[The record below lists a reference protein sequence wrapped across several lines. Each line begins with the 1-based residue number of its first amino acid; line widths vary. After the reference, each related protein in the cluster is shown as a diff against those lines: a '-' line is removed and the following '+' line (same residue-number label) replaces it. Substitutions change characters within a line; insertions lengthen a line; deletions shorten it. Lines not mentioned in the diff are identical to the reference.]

1 LDQGYFPDGIFTPAS
16 PEEFKN
22 DILSMKELGFNM
34 LRKHI
39 KIEPQIFYYYCD
51 IYGMAVF
58 QDFVNNGR
66 YSFFRDTAL
75 PTVGMKKLPDTL
87 RLFPAKQKKFWEQHM
102 KETLSH
108 LYNHPS
114 IVVYTLFN
122 EGWGQFDS
130 DKMYTIAK
138 KLDPS
143 RLYDSTS
150 GWFAGKK
157 NDFDSLHVYFGNLE
171 PQPAERPMFIS
182 EFGGCAYPVEEHIYA
197 KYASYGYG
205 NCKNAD
211 EVSEKVWEA
220 YNKTILPVIEKG
232 CCGAVYTQLS
242 DVEDEINGFYTYDR
256 KVCKVNV
263 EEMQKLRKEIDNKI
277 CS

>member
-1 LDQGYFPDGIFTPAS
+1 
-16 PEEFKN
+16 
-22 DILSMKELGFNM
+22 
-34 LRKHI
+34 
-39 KIEPQIFYYYCD
+39 
-51 IYGMAVF
+51 
-58 QDFVNNGR
+58 
-66 YSFFRDTAL
+66 
-75 PTVGMKKLPDTL
+75 
-87 RLFPAKQKKFWEQHM
+87 
-102 KETLSH
+102 
-108 LYNHPS
+108 
-114 IVVYTLFN
+114 
-122 EGWGQFDS
+122 
-130 DKMYTIAK
+130 
-138 KLDPS
+138 
-143 RLYDSTS
+143 
-150 GWFAGKK
+150 
-157 NDFDSLHVYFGNLE
+157 
-171 PQPAERPMFIS
+171 MFIS

>member
-1 LDQGYFPDGIFTPAS
+1 
-16 PEEFKN
+16 
-22 DILSMKELGFNM
+22 M
-34 LRKHI
+34 
-39 KIEPQIFYYYCD
+39 
-51 IYGMAVF
+51 
-58 QDFVNNGR
+58 
-66 YSFFRDTAL
+66 
-75 PTVGMKKLPDTL
+75 
-87 RLFPAKQKKFWEQHM
+87 
-102 KETLSH
+102 ETLSH

-114 IVVYTLFN
+114 IIVYTLFN

-130 DKMYTIAK
+130 DRMYNIAK

-150 GWFAGKK
+150 GWFAQKK
-157 NDFDSLHVYFGNLE
+157 NDFDSLHVYFGNLQ

-182 EFGGCAYPVEEHIYA
+182 EFGGCAYPVENHLYA

-211 EVSEKVWEA
+211 EVTEKVWEA
-220 YNKTILPVIEKG
+220 YRTTILPVIEKG

-256 KVCKVNV
+256 KVCKVNT
-263 EEMQKLRKEIDNKI
+263 EEMQKLRKEIDNMI